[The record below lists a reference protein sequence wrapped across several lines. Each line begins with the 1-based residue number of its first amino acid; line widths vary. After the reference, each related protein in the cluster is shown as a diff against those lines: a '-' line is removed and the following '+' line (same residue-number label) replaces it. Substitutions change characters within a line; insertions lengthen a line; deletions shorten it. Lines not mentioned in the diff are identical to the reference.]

1 MERII
6 VMVKNEVGVIADITG
21 LLADAN
27 INILT
32 MDTESAGDKGTV
44 ILATEEN
51 GRALD
56 VLTSTGFNAIID
68 DALVIRL
75 PDEPGALAKLSEKF
89 KHAEVNIQS
98 LHILGRHAGY
108 TTVVLSP
115 DDRAKAEALVDSD
128 SIV

>member
-6 VMVKNEVGVIADITG
+6 VMVKNELGVIADITG
-21 LLADAN
+21 LLADAD

-56 VLTSTGFNAIID
+56 VLTSTGFK
-68 DALVIRL
+68 R
-75 PDEPGALAKLSEKF
+75 
-89 KHAEVNIQS
+89 
-98 LHILGRHAGY
+98 
-108 TTVVLSP
+108 
-115 DDRAKAEALVDSD
+115 
-128 SIV
+128 